1 MYDKMSYHNQVLVKL
16 MYNAIEYLFHLN
28 CMIENTC
35 WLMVIMNVNSVAIL
49 KSMNVINDK
58 CVINSLI
65 SKMLRWLVVY
75 DGLLQIK
82 FSMS

>member
-1 MYDKMSYHNQVLVKL
+1 
-16 MYNAIEYLFHLN
+16 
-28 CMIENTC
+28 MIENTC
-35 WLMVIMNVNSVAIL
+35 WLMVIMNVNSVVIL

-65 SKMLRWLVVY
+65 SKMLRWLFVY

-82 FSMS
+82 FSMSKLTVQRVDPYVPVPM